1 MHLINCA
8 SFLKPG
14 LGNAIIKKGSDG
26 ICKARYTEL
35 NEKFWD
41 LKKIKQDS
49 MINGSLKVFARYGFR
64 HASTDEIV
72 AEAGGS
78 KGLLFHYIYSKNGL
92 YEFLAEYSARFSLVE
107 LNSEFRKA
115 GPIPFF
121 ELQKKLT
128 KAESRIL
135 RQYPY
140 MLLFIK
146 KAAGDS
152 APEEYDDILSNLILY
167 TDRRFALIGDASL
180 PETMTAEDAARISGL
195 LDLLRLETA
204 SDLLNRGSFIP
215 DKYSDVISDN
225 IQLFE
230 RLYMR

>member
-1 MHLINCA
+1 
-8 SFLKPG
+8 
-14 LGNAIIKKGSDG
+14 
-26 ICKARYTEL
+26 
-35 NEKFWD
+35 
-41 LKKIKQDS
+41 
-49 MINGSLKVFARYGFR
+49 
-64 HASTDEIV
+64 
-72 AEAGGS
+72 
-78 KGLLFHYIYSKNGL
+78 
-92 YEFLAEYSARFSLVE
+92 
-107 LNSEFRKA
+107 
-115 GPIPFF
+115 
-121 ELQKKLT
+121 
-128 KAESRIL
+128 
-135 RQYPY
+135 

-180 PETMTAEDAARISGL
+180 PETMTAEDAARHSGL